1 MSIYQLSSLI
11 SKNNK
16 KYQRQYDKVV
26 AANHNG
32 ANLKLTHI
40 SFPRA
45 GHAQTD
51 RPKVLL
57 VDDYITAK
65 LKHRSVLILFLYLSQ
80 LMKPENC
87 NLVHLLL
94 GFT

>member
-1 MSIYQLSSLI
+1 MRCLVSIYQLSSLI

-16 KYQRQYDKVV
+16 KYQSQYDKVV

-32 ANLKLTHI
+32 VVSNLKLNQI

-51 RPKVLL
+51 SPKV
-57 VDDYITAK
+57 
-65 LKHRSVLILFLYLSQ
+65 F
-80 LMKPENC
+80 N
-87 NLVHLLL
+87 
-94 GFT
+94 

>member
-16 KYQRQYDKVV
+16 KYQSQYDKVV
-26 AANHNG
+26 ATNHNG

-51 RPKVLL
+51 RPKV
-57 VDDYITAK
+57 V
-65 LKHRSVLILFLYLSQ
+65 
-80 LMKPENC
+80 N
-87 NLVHLLL
+87 
-94 GFT
+94 